1 MLADQQRLFNAAGER
16 TNDTIF
22 KMQDRFDA
30 TNAELNKFR
39 LNANILIPL
48 NKKFGTSIEKDVL
61 PFAEKLADV
70 LGLSNKEI
78 KELTDLQEDRDDA
91 QKDLNRA
98 LEEEGLITAQEAL
111 RKKELQQQIAE
122 LTFFQRQGKD
132 VTEEL
137 AVAQEELKLVELALQ
152 RESDQLVE
160 ARKRAIDAQEALD
173 EATGKG
179 TSAIETQ
186 VEAANKLQ
194 GVMDLFNTEN
204 FRDELLQAADTLNFS
219 WKEALDGALNEYLKF
234 RQQISGKTIT
244 QEVDEFLKNLDEQ
257 GLLVG
262 GFKPSPLAGA
272 VETDAA
278 LLGDQSGV
286 KDNTGAG
293 GDTNVNLTVELD
305 GDTLQQYNIK
315 LQQQGKTFQVR

>member
-1 MLADQQRLFNAAGER
+1 
-16 TNDTIF
+16 
-22 KMQDRFDA
+22 
-30 TNAELNKFR
+30 
-39 LNANILIPL
+39 
-48 NKKFGTSIEKDVL
+48 
-61 PFAEKLADV
+61 
-70 LGLSNKEI
+70 
-78 KELTDLQEDRDDA
+78 
-91 QKDLNRA
+91 
-98 LEEEGLITAQEAL
+98 
-111 RKKELQQQIAE
+111 
-122 LTFFQRQGKD
+122 
-132 VTEEL
+132 
-137 AVAQEELKLVELALQ
+137 
-152 RESDQLVE
+152 
-160 ARKRAIDAQEALD
+160 
-173 EATGKG
+173 
-179 TSAIETQ
+179 
-186 VEAANKLQ
+186 
-194 GVMDLFNTEN
+194 MDLFNTEN